1 MKLKNIDKFKKYIK
15 LIIGYP
21 QYHKIFKLLK
31 INQNNRCVLIGT
43 PIHGNLGDSLI
54 AQQCIKYL
62 ENNYNYVIEI
72 PEFVYEIFSNKIKIN
87 IDDDIYICGGGWM
100 GNIYEDELV
109 IEDII
114 KNYSDNKKI
123 ILPQTISFSPNG
135 KYSSKNNLRSI
146 LSNDKKTI
154 ICVREENS
162 YNLCLNDLK
171 INPDNCL
178 LLPDMA
184 LLALDNIKNGPHDK
198 NRIIFSIRNDI
209 EKCSSDI
216 DLNNI
221 KLYLNNKN
229 YECFDSSTVI
239 SKKVIKIKY
248 RNKYI
253 QKKIEE
259 YSNADIVITDRLHSM
274 VFALLAG
281 CKCIAIDNTTHKV
294 SGVYKKWL
302 YTINGLWVLEN
313 SSKLSDHILDKC
325 LECQHYPS
333 KIIFKNIFLE
343 LDRRINEL

>member
-21 QYHKIFKLLK
+21 QYHKIF
-31 INQNNRCVLIGT
+31 
-43 PIHGNLGDSLI
+43 DSLI

-114 KNYSDNKKI
+114 KNYPDNKKI

-184 LLALDNIKNGPHDK
+184 LLALDNIKNGEVTLLQLNEIYNK
-198 NRIIFSIRNDI
+198 MGFVFVANKGRFTKIRK
-209 EKCSSDI
+209 E
-216 DLNNI
+216 I
-221 KLYLNNKN
+221 K
-229 YECFDSSTVI
+229 
-239 SKKVIKIKY
+239 
-248 RNKYI
+248 
-253 QKKIEE
+253 
-259 YSNADIVITDRLHSM
+259 H
-274 VFALLAG
+274 
-281 CKCIAIDNTTHKV
+281 
-294 SGVYKKWL
+294 
-302 YTINGLWVLEN
+302 
-313 SSKLSDHILDKC
+313 
-325 LECQHYPS
+325 
-333 KIIFKNIFLE
+333 
-343 LDRRINEL
+343 